1 MKSEFTWAWTHED
14 TQPVLEGISSLF
26 LCPCF
31 VHMSNLESWDLRWLR
46 NQMTQATDWGKIYWF
61 VRRHSHGA
69 DDILLDV
76 PVILNSLLHSLWF
89 PYLTLLS
96 SENHNCEWLAV
107 SAVWEIKLPNWLPV
121 EASHVLHSN
130 YINVI
135 YLELSSLLVGIN

>member
-1 MKSEFTWAWTHED
+1 MQT
-14 TQPVLEGISSLF
+14 
-26 LCPCF
+26 
-31 VHMSNLESWDLRWLR
+31 
-46 NQMTQATDWGKIYWF
+46 TDWDKIYWF
-61 VRRHSHGA
+61 VRLYSWGA

-96 SENHNCEWLAV
+96 SENHNYEWLAV

-121 EASHVLHSN
+121 EASHILHSN

-135 YLELSSLLVGIN
+135 YLELFSLFVGIN